1 MENLHLKNLTEN
13 QILKHPY
20 FKKFSEG
27 QLDEIKIGIQNKI
40 NYWNY
45 AKININP
52 IDMSKKREDLEIEK
66 YGEVKKRTSTTQILS
81 YLINELNK
89 QSQDI
94 DNAKIKLQNTQEYL
108 KEQLKINK
116 EKDI

>member
-1 MENLHLKNLTEN
+1 MENLHLKNLTED

-20 FKKFSEG
+20 FKNFSKE

-52 IDMSKKREDLEIEK
+52 IDMAKIREDLEIDK
-66 YGEVKKRTSTTQILS
+66 YGEVKKRTSTTQILT
-81 YLINELNK
+81 YLIDELNR
-89 QSQDI
+89 QSQEI
-94 DNAKIKLQNTQEYL
+94 DNTKTKLKNTQELL
-108 KEQLKINK
+108 KERLKISK
-116 EKDI
+116 ETEK

>member
-1 MENLHLKNLTEN
+1 MENLHLKNLSED

-20 FKKFSEG
+20 FKNFSEK

-52 IDMSKKREDLEIEK
+52 IDMSKIREDLEIDK
-66 YGEVKKRTSTTQILS
+66 YGEVKKRTSTTQILT
-81 YLINELNK
+81 YLIDELNR
-89 QSQDI
+89 QSQEI
-94 DNAKIKLQNTQEYL
+94 DNAKTKLKNTQKLL

-116 EKDI
+116 EKD

>member
-1 MENLHLKNLTEN
+1 MENLHLKNLNED

-20 FKKFSEG
+20 FKNFSER
-27 QLDEIKIGIQNKI
+27 QLDEIKTGMRNKI

-52 IDMSKKREDLEIEK
+52 IDMSKIREDLEIDK
-66 YGEVKKRTSTTQILS
+66 YGEVKKRTSTTQILT
-81 YLINELNK
+81 YLIDELNK
-89 QSQDI
+89 QSQEI
-94 DNAKIKLQNTQEYL
+94 DNTKTKVKNTQELL
-108 KEQLKINK
+108 KERLKINK

>member
-1 MENLHLKNLTEN
+1 MENLHLKNLSKD

-20 FKKFSEG
+20 FKNFSEK

-40 NYWNY
+40 NYWKY

-52 IDMSKKREDLEIEK
+52 IDMSKIREELEIDK
-66 YGEVKKRTSTTQILS
+66 YGEVKKRTSTTQILT
-81 YLINELNK
+81 YLIDELNR
-89 QSQDI
+89 QSQEI
-94 DNAKIKLQNTQEYL
+94 NNSKTKLKNAQELL

-116 EKDI
+116 EKD